1 MYKVKTSLKALL
13 LSYEIVKGFIVK
25 NAFLSVVLAKNCS
38 VDPLLYVIT
47 HLLKTMLRYKISLD
61 LEFRFYRFM
70 NLRMRKIA
78 SGSIALISVPIL
90 VISSNEVLDVI
101 LLVKTGAN

>member
-1 MYKVKTSLKALL
+1 MRKVTASTAFETELVDKSLLCTKLKRRLEALL

-61 LEFRFYRFM
+61 LEF
-70 NLRMRKIA
+70 
-78 SGSIALISVPIL
+78 
-90 VISSNEVLDVI
+90 
-101 LLVKTGAN
+101 